1 MGFSNRPDR
10 WRHSEPEHVV
20 ARPHAP
26 MRDRMRFAAL
36 CHPSQWQVR
45 TRSTVAAA
53 LVVTVGM
60 SLACG
65 TTLLVLFHTLRGSTQ
80 AAAAVRANQLAEQLR
95 NDSPADLDPGLLA
108 TDGQVGV
115 IQIVDRRGAVMAA
128 SAGAPATP
136 LVSRSVTPPES
147 VSLGRVQLPGSAGD
161 NWVTARGADS
171 PSGPVTVL
179 VGGAREPVETIVG
192 TVALLL
198 GVGGPPVVILVAW
211 ATYLLVG
218 GALKPVERI
227 RSRVASISTKQLD
240 ERVPVPPTGDEIA
253 RLAETMNE
261 MLARLESGHLAQRRF
276 VSDASHELRSPL
288 AAISTALELAHA
300 RPEMLDLALLDD
312 SLIPE
317 ATRMR
322 ELIEDLLLLAR
333 ADEQQLGGRADDV
346 DLDDVLG
353 AEKSRLQGHPGLTVQ
368 ASISPVRVTGD
379 KRQLV
384 RMVRNLADNAARH
397 AHGVVELQCRREGDN
412 AVITIADDGLGIA
425 PDQRERVFDRF
436 VRLDASRARDAGGS
450 GLGLA
455 IVTEIVAAHRGTV
468 TISDRIGGGACF
480 TVTLPAD
487 VDSYVSADPSR

>member
-1 MGFSNRPDR
+1 M
-10 WRHSEPEHVV
+10 
-20 ARPHAP
+20 
-26 MRDRMRFAAL
+26 
-36 CHPSQWQVR
+36 
-45 TRSTVAAA
+45 
-53 LVVTVGM
+53 
-60 SLACG
+60 
-65 TTLLVLFHTLRGSTQ
+65 
-80 AAAAVRANQLAEQLR
+80 
-95 NDSPADLDPGLLA
+95 
-108 TDGQVGV
+108 
-115 IQIVDRRGAVMAA
+115 
-128 SAGAPATP
+128 
-136 LVSRSVTPPES
+136 
-147 VSLGRVQLPGSAGD
+147 
-161 NWVTARGADS
+161 
-171 PSGPVTVL
+171 
-179 VGGAREPVETIVG
+179 
-192 TVALLL
+192 
-198 GVGGPPVVILVAW
+198 ILVAW

-240 ERVPVPPTGDEIA
+240 ERVPPVPPTGDEIA

-487 VDSYVSADPSR
+487 VDSYVSADPQPVADTAHRVNRVSTEGCVDLSAEVADVDLDDVVIAVVVEVPHRLQDLVLGHHSSGMAHQEFQHAVFAGGRQVQLDGTAADPMARRV